1 MCLYPSGYFELVPQD
16 EIFNAEKPN
25 KNQSPYYSFIGNSY
39 SWIYYILGHWYFGH
53 INSYWSQ
60 RERTCREG
68 NTFFLE
74 DYKDRPVV
82 LNFWASWCPP
92 CRDET
97 PGMERV
103 WRKYKDDGVIILGIN
118 VQDGEKEAQRYI
130 SEFGVTFFNALD
142 LDGHITVDYGVTGLP
157 VTFFI
162 NEEGFVIGRWVGS
175 ISERKLDSWV
185 SDLLFSEDPIA
196 ELNGENPNGYRR
208 LD

>member
-1 MCLYPSGYFELVPQD
+1 MKFPMQRNPIKIKALIILLLAIVIAGFTTFLAIGILGTSTATGRSGKELVGKKTP
-16 EIFNAEKPN
+16 
-25 KNQSPYYSFIGNSY
+25 
-39 SWIYYILGHWYFGH
+39 
-53 INSYWSQ
+53 
-60 RERTCREG
+60 
-68 NTFFLE
+68 FFVAPMVGGKLISLE

-103 WRKYKDDGVIILGIN
+103 WRKYKDEGVIILGIN
-118 VQDGEKEAQRYI
+118 VQDGEKEAKRYI

-175 ISERKLDSWV
+175 ISESKLDSWV
-185 SDLLFSEDPIA
+185 SGLLFSEDPIA

>member
-1 MCLYPSGYFELVPQD
+1 MKFSMQRNPIKIKALIILLLAILIAGFTTFLAIGILGTSTATGRSGKELVGKEAP
-16 EIFNAEKPN
+16 
-25 KNQSPYYSFIGNSY
+25 
-39 SWIYYILGHWYFGH
+39 
-53 INSYWSQ
+53 
-60 RERTCREG
+60 
-68 NTFFLE
+68 FFVAPLVGGQLISLE

-103 WRKYKDDGVIILGIN
+103 WRKYKDEGVIILGIN

-142 LDGHITVDYGVTGLP
+142 LDGDITVDYGVTGLP

-175 ISERKLDSWV
+175 ISELKLDSWV
-185 SDLLFSEDPIA
+185 SGLLFSEDPIS
-196 ELNGENPNGYRR
+196 ELNGENSNGYRR
-208 LD
+208 LN